1 MAEPE
6 AKRVKTEYELTY
18 WPGIPGRGEV
28 VRLLFE
34 EAGVPYIDTA
44 KGKKAVPTILA
55 YKAAGNV
62 GDEINPPLFAPPI
75 LKHGDLV
82 INQLP
87 NILLYLA
94 PKLGLAPASGD
105 AVYHLNAIALTII
118 DGFLNEVHETHHP
131 ISTGAYYEDQKE
143 EAKQRAKAYREE
155 RLPKFLGYVQ
165 RILDGDK
172 SGEGPWLYGGE
183 LTYVDLVL
191 FQVSSF
197 FKTFV
202 VCCSVG
208 VMLTNMVM
216 QCLDGTKY
224 AFPKTVER
232 YKKEGKYDGVFKL
245 YDAVKER
252 PNIKAYLES
261 KRRVAYADG
270 IWRYYPELEEDEE

>member
-6 AKRVKTEYELTY
+6 AKRVKTEYELIY

-34 EAGVPYIDTA
+34 EAGVGYIDTA
-44 KGKKAVPTILA
+44 KAA
-55 YKAAGNV
+55 KAAPTVLSYMAAKNL
-62 GDEINPPLFAPPI
+62 GDDKNPPVFAPPV

-105 AVYHLNAIALTII
+105 AVYHLNAIALTIL
-118 DGFLNEVHETHHP
+118 DGFLVEVHETHHP
-131 ISTGAYYEDQKE
+131 IATDKYYEEQKD
-143 EAKQRAKAYREE
+143 EAKLRAKAFREQ
-155 RLPKFLGYVQ
+155 RLTKYLTYLQ
-165 RILDGDK
+165 RLLDGEK
-172 SGEGPWLYGGE
+172 SGEGGWLYGGE

-191 FQVSSF
+191 FQ
-197 FKTFV
+197 
-202 VCCSVG
+202 
-208 VMLTNMVM
+208 
-216 QCLDGTKY
+216 CLDGTQY
-224 AFPKTVER
+224 AFPKTVEKLR
-232 YKKEGKYDGVFKL
+232 KGGKFDGVFKL

-261 KRRVAYADG
+261 ERRIEYADG
-270 IWRYYPELEEDEE
+270 IWRHYPELEEDEE